1 VVRLEPRPRVSI
13 MTVVR
18 LERWVERWAGFLV
31 AERVRLPLPFELL
44 LAFDLRRASLRHLT
58 FCRSILTLKDA
69 ALSPDPQENF
79 LIYNQP
85 FRTIALPTIGGR
97 AHLSR
102 RGPFALSPVQHPWG
116 RLGQPSRVGD
126 RGLAPQKSLLGSGV
140 RWG

>member
-1 VVRLEPRPRVSI
+1 MVRLEPRPRVSI

-31 AERVRLPLPFELL
+31 AERVRLPL
-44 LAFDLRRASLRHLT
+44 AFDLRRASLRHLT
-58 FCRSILTLKDA
+58 FCRNILTLKDA

-102 RGPFALSPVQHPWG
+102 RGPFALSPVQHPGG
-116 RLGQPSRVGD
+116 RLGPPSRVGD

>member
-1 VVRLEPRPRVSI
+1 

-58 FCRSILTLKDA
+58 FCRSVLTLKDA

-79 LIYNQP
+79 LIYSSNIRYYEAP
-85 FRTIALPTIGGR
+85 RNPHIHPTMY
-97 AHLSR
+97 
-102 RGPFALSPVQHPWG
+102 
-116 RLGQPSRVGD
+116 
-126 RGLAPQKSLLGSGV
+126 
-140 RWG
+140 